1 MLSSALQREHRH
13 GVRLEGEVY
22 EKFGL
27 WAFVAIVLIL
37 LVLAFVDTS
46 DGQALPTP
54 GTCQQASK
62 YCWCKR
68 KATADDIRSDPE
80 RYRRTVDRYG
90 DRDAAVE
97 CIEYVD
103 THQSRS
109 EGRMCVV
116 RRVCGGQ
123 S

>member
-1 MLSSALQREHRH
+1 M
-13 GVRLEGEVY
+13 Y

-27 WAFVAIVLIL
+27 WAFLVIVLIL
-37 LVLAFVDTS
+37 LALAFVEPS
-46 DGQALPTP
+46 GGQSLALPTP

-90 DRDAAVE
+90 ERDAAVE